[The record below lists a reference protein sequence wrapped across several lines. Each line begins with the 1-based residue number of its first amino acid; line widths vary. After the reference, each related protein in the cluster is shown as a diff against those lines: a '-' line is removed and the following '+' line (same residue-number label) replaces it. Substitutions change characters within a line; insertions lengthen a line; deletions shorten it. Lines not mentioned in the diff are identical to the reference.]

1 MKIVTYIIILAL
13 DNELHIGFLTRQN
26 LRRLENE
33 GDITTA
39 KVKIFYQA
47 VRGFYTHATDYAL
60 KTCH

>member
-1 MKIVTYIIILAL
+1 MKIVTYIIMLAL

-39 KVKIFYQA
+39 EVKIFHQA